1 MPRPLGTGFAP
12 SSQKSIIGGETLNR
26 TMKSKGFSLIEVL
39 IALVIL
45 SVSLLA
51 LAGLMVTTTRTN
63 SFGGH
68 LTEAVTFAHQRLEE
82 LRVAPYNTIVSSS
95 VNPGDP
101 VIQTGV
107 DSGIDYTMVWVVAP
121 NGDNSLRR
129 VTMTVTWNDGVSH
142 SFNLVTLIKN
152 PSSGI

>member
-1 MPRPLGTGFAP
+1 MRR
-12 SSQKSIIGGETLNR
+12 SK
-26 TMKSKGFSLIEVL
+26 KSKGFSLIEVL

-45 SVSLLA
+45 SISLLA

-68 LTEAVTFAHQRLEE
+68 LTEAVTFAQQRLEQF
-82 LRVAPYNTIVSSS
+82 RVAPYSTIVNSS

-107 DSGIDYTMVWVVAP
+107 PSGIAYTINWVVVP
-121 NGDNSLRR
+121 NATDCLRR
-129 VTMTVTWNDGVSH
+129 ITITVNWNDGIAH
-142 SFNLVTLIKN
+142 SINLVTVVKN
-152 PSSGI
+152 PTVPPCGI

>member
-1 MPRPLGTGFAP
+1 M
-12 SSQKSIIGGETLNR
+12 KSIKT
-26 TMKSKGFSLIEVL
+26 KGFSLIEVL

-68 LTEAVTFAHQRLEE
+68 LTEAVTFAQQRLEQ
-82 LRVAPYNTIVSSS
+82 LRAAPYNTIVTS
-95 VNPGDP
+95 GAP
-101 VIQTGV
+101 VIEHGV
-107 DSGIDYTMVWVVAP
+107 HSGIDYSMSWVVAP
-121 NGDNSLRR
+121 NADNSLRR
-129 VTMTVTWNDGVSH
+129 VTMAVTWNDGVPH
-142 SFNLVTLIKN
+142 SFSLVTLIKN

>member
-1 MPRPLGTGFAP
+1 LRRLA
-12 SSQKSIIGGETLNR
+12 
-26 TMKSKGFSLIEVL
+26 KSKGFSLIEVL

-45 SVSLLA
+45 SISLLA

-68 LTEAVTFAHQRLEE
+68 LTEAVTFAQQRLEQF
-82 LRVAPYNTIVSSS
+82 RVAPYNSIVNSS

-107 DSGIDYTMVWVVAP
+107 PSGINYTINWVVVP
-121 NGDNSLRR
+121 NVGDTLRR
-129 VTMTVTWNDGVSH
+129 VTITVTWNDGIAH
-142 SFNLVTLIKN
+142 SISLVTVVKN
-152 PSSGI
+152 PTAGI